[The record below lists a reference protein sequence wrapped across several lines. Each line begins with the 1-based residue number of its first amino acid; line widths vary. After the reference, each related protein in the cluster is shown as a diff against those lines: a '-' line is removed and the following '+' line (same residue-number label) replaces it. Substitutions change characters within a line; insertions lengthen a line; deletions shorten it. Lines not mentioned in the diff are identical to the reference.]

1 MKKKK
6 QQIKTGSFR
15 FKVCCGLWFFFFH
28 SKAAKKKNFFFLLCV
43 WLPCIRGFGR
53 KRVVVHNTVLRKS
66 DIKRKESQTH
76 ASSHPTSHDDDAK
89 REREQKEEERKHEF
103 CRRQAHFRSK
113 HVLGVRQ
120 QEGKEEEEEECH
132 RFFSASKDAKEEFN
146 RLC

>member
-6 QQIKTGSFR
+6 QQIKTFR
-15 FKVCCGLWFFFFH
+15 FKVCCGLWFFFH
-28 SKAAKKKNFFFLLCV
+28 SKFLTFCCVCLVALHQRVWEEKGRFHYCPAK
-43 WLPCIRGFGR
+43 
-53 KRVVVHNTVLRKS
+53 KS

-76 ASSHPTSHDDDAK
+76 ASSHPSSHDDDAK

-120 QEGKEEEEEECH
+120 QEGKEEEEECH
-132 RFFSASKDAKEEFN
+132 RFFSASKDAKEEF
-146 RLC
+146 

>member
-1 MKKKK
+1 LVC
-6 QQIKTGSFR
+6 GSF
-15 FKVCCGLWFFFFH
+15 FTQ
-28 SKAAKKKNFFFLLCV
+28 NFLLSVVCLVALHQRV
-43 WLPCIRGFGR
+43 WEEKGR
-53 KRVVVHNTVLRKS
+53 FSITLSREKAI
-66 DIKRKESQTH
+66 IKRKESQTH
-76 ASSHPTSHDDDAK
+76 ASSHPSSHDDDAK

-120 QEGKEEEEEECH
+120 QEGKEEEEECH

>member
-15 FKVCCGLWFFFFH
+15 FGLWFFFH
-28 SKAAKKKNFFFLLCV
+28 SKFLTFCCVFGCLAPEGLGGKGSFF
-43 WLPCIRGFGR
+43 
-53 KRVVVHNTVLRKS
+53 NYTVPRKS

-76 ASSHPTSHDDDAK
+76 ASSHPSSHDDDAK

-120 QEGKEEEEEECH
+120 QEGKEEEEECH

>member
-1 MKKKK
+1 MF
-6 QQIKTGSFR
+6 I
-15 FKVCCGLWFFFFH
+15 
-28 SKAAKKKNFFFLLCV
+28 
-43 WLPCIRGFGR
+43 I
-53 KRVVVHNTVLRKS
+53 NTVLRKS

-76 ASSHPTSHDDDAK
+76 ASSHPSSHDDDAK

-120 QEGKEEEEEECH
+120 QEGKEEEEECH